1 MDRLYRKIPLSE
13 IPWNIETPPNEIVQL
28 VNSGKVKPCKTI
40 DFGCGA
46 GNYAIYLA
54 SRGFNV
60 TGIDISPTAIK
71 MAKENAK
78 KKGITCNF
86 LVADV
91 LGDLCE
97 VEEPFDFAVDWELL
111 HHIFPEQR
119 LLYVENVY
127 KLLNHGGKYLSV
139 CFSEKDKEFGGSG
152 NYRVSGLDTVLY
164 FSSES
169 ELRSLFDPFF
179 KIEELKTIAIRGRPK
194 SHFAI
199 YAFMEKRSVVNR

>member
-1 MDRLYRKIPLSE
+1 MDRIYRKIPLNE

-28 VNSGKVKPCKTI
+28 VISGKVKPCKTI

-97 VEEPFDFAVDWELL
+97 VKETFDFAVDWELL

-139 CFSEKDKEFGGSG
+139 CFSKKDKEFGGSG
-152 NYRVSGLDTVLY
+152 NYRVTGLGSVLY

>member
-1 MDRLYRKIPLSE
+1 MDKIYRKTPLDE
-13 IPWNIETPPNEIVQL
+13 IPWEFETPPNELVQL
-28 VNSGKVKPCKTI
+28 VDSEKVKPCETI
-40 DFGCGA
+40 DLGCGT

-60 TGIDISPTAIK
+60 TGIDISTTAIK
-71 MAKENAK
+71 TAKENAK
-78 KKGITCNF
+78 KRGTKCNF

-97 VEEPFDFAVDWELL
+97 VKETFDFAIDWELL

-119 LLYVENVY
+119 MMYVENVY
-127 KLLNHGGKYLSV
+127 KLLNHRGKYLSV
-139 CFSEKDKEFGGSG
+139 CFSKKDKEFGGSG
-152 NYRVSGLDTVLY
+152 DYRVTGLDTILY

-169 ELRSLFDPFF
+169 ELRSLFEPFF
-179 KIEELKTIAIRGRPK
+179 KIEELKTLAIRGRTK

-199 YAFMEKRSVVNR
+199 YAFMEKRSSVNH

>member
-1 MDRLYRKIPLSE
+1 MDRVYSKTSLDE
-13 IPWNIETPPNEIVQL
+13 IPWNFETPPNEL
-28 VNSGKVKPCKTI
+28 VKLVDSGKVKPCKTI
-40 DFGCGA
+40 DFGCGT

-60 TGIDISPTAIK
+60 TGIDISSTAIEI
-71 MAKENAK
+71 AKENAK

-97 VEEPFDFAVDWELL
+97 VKETFDFAIDWELL

-119 LLYVENVY
+119 ITYVENVY
-127 KLLNHGGKYLSV
+127 KLLNPRGKYLSV
-139 CFSEKDKEFGGSG
+139 CFSEKDTEFGGSG
-152 NYRVSGLDTVLY
+152 NYRVTGLDTVLY

-169 ELRSLFDPFF
+169 ELRSLFSPFF
-179 KIEELKTIAIRGRPK
+179 EIEELKKIAIRGRPK
-194 SHFAI
+194 PHFAL
-199 YAFMEKRSVVNR
+199 YAFMESRSIVHL

>member
-1 MDRLYRKIPLSE
+1 MDKIYRNVPLNE
-13 IPWNIETPPNEIVQL
+13 IPWNIETPPNELVHL
-28 VNSGKVKPCKTI
+28 VNSGKVKSSKTI
-40 DFGCGA
+40 DFGCGT

-71 MAKENAK
+71 IAKENAK
-78 KKGITCNF
+78 KKGIICNF

-97 VEEPFDFAVDWELL
+97 VEETFDFAIDWELL

-119 LLYVENVY
+119 ILYVENVY
-127 KLLNHGGKYLSV
+127 RLLNPRGKYLSV
-139 CFSEKDKEFGGSG
+139 CFSKEDKSFSGSG
-152 NYRVSGLDTVLY
+152 KYRVTGLDTVLF

-169 ELRSLFDPFF
+169 ELRGLFEPFF
-179 KIEELKTIAIRGRPK
+179 RIEELKTIAIRGRPK
-194 SHFAI
+194 SHLAI
-199 YAFMEKRSVVNR
+199 YAFMERRSVVNR